1 MSQGQDEIHA
11 FSAELCGTCMCIH
24 RVIITCMCKELHVHV
39 AVPLDTLRTYE
50 FQPIHVHVEYDS
62 DGFVNTGT
70 VSLAFARLP

>member
-1 MSQGQDEIHA
+1 
-11 FSAELCGTCMCIH
+11 
-24 RVIITCMCKELHVHV
+24 MCKELHVHV